1 MDARAIFIQRDTSI
15 LTKFKNRIK
24 QLLHTKDTPHRLALA
39 FAAGVFIGMS
49 PLLGLHTVLGIT
61 LAWTCGLN
69 RIVTLTGVFVTNP
82 WTIVPIYTFS
92 TWLGA
97 KILGINDFIPDI
109 NWSHIT
115 LTVFL
120 SEFKPLLAPFIF
132 GTIFLGLIAGI
143 FCYMLIYAAV
153 KKAQSAHVEKT
164 SDDK

>member
-1 MDARAIFIQRDTSI
+1 MDAKAIFIQRDTSI

-49 PLLGLHTVLGIT
+49 PLLGLHTVLGIA

-69 RIVTLTGVFVTNP
+69 RIATLTGVFVTNP

-97 KILGINDFIPDI
+97 KILGINDIIPDI
-109 NWSHIT
+109 NWQLLFS
-115 LTVFL
+115 LRDFL
-120 SEFKPLLAPFIF
+120 RINL
-132 GTIFLGLIAGI
+132 
-143 FCYMLIYAAV
+143 
-153 KKAQSAHVEKT
+153 
-164 SDDK
+164 